1 MARARVLWLST
12 IAFTLLFNV
21 WLMLG
26 VLGLP
31 LRDELGLSDAQLE
44 ALMAMALLAGA
55 LPRLHFGT
63 WAEQYGGRAVL
74 SALLLGCALPA
85 FLFSHATSFPA
96 LIALAFGFGLAGNAF
111 TAGIS
116 WNAAWF
122 PPQRQGMALG
132 IFGAGNVGAAGTKIL
147 IALFPAVLVMVPA
160 SGWLGGIIPGGW
172 RAIPAFYAV
181 LLVVMALAVLA
192 LAPRPDLR
200 PGRGRPFRSMIAPL
214 RHPGVWRLGLEYVV
228 VFGAYVAL
236 SAWLPKYYRDTYGL
250 SLPTAALLAATY
262 ILPASLLRPLGG
274 WLSDRVG
281 ARVVSQWALIAMI
294 AALTVLAIPN
304 GTYVLDGPGGGS
316 LAWRPG
322 PIPFALLMGIVGVA
336 MGIGKGSS
344 YKAVADE
351 FPRDIGAV
359 GGLVGMLG
367 ALGGFLLPLLFGLA
381 GRKLGV
387 PQAAFLVPLALALAS
402 LAWLRAT
409 QDSAVPVA
417 AESSSPAP
425 APLAP

>member
-1 MARARVLWLST
+1 MAPTRVLWLST
-12 IAFTLLFNV
+12 VAFTLLFNV

-44 ALMAMALLAGA
+44 ALMATALLAGA

-63 WAEQYGGRAVL
+63 WAEQYGGRIVL
-74 SALLLGCALPA
+74 SALLLGCAVPA
-85 FLFSHATSFPA
+85 FLFSHAASFPA
-96 LIALAFGFGLAGNAF
+96 LLALAFGFGLAGNAF

-122 PPQRQGMALG
+122 PPNRQGTALG
-132 IFGAGNVGAAGTKIL
+132 VFGAGNVGAAGTKLL
-147 IALFPAVLVMVPA
+147 IALFPGALALVPA
-160 SGWLGGIIPGGW
+160 AGWLGGAIPGGW
-172 RAIPAFYAV
+172 RAIPALYAI
-181 LLVVMALAVLA
+181 LLVVMGLTVLT
-192 LAPRPDLR
+192 LAPRPDRR
-200 PGRGRPFRSMIAPL
+200 PGRGRPFRAMIAPL
-214 RHPGVWRLGLEYVV
+214 QHPGVWRLSLEYVV

-250 SLPTAALLAATY
+250 PLHAAALLAATY

-274 WLSDRVG
+274 WLSDRIG
-281 ARVVSQWALIAMI
+281 TRAVSQASLIALIA
-294 AALTVLAIPN
+294 ALVVLAIPS

-322 PIPFALLMGIVGVA
+322 PGLFALLMGVVGVA
-336 MGIGKGSS
+336 MGIGKASAF
-344 YKAVADE
+344 KAVADE

-367 ALGGFLLPLLFGLA
+367 ALGGFLLPLLFGA
-381 GRKLGV
+381 VGRKVGV
-387 PQAAFLVPLALALAS
+387 PQAAFLVPLALATIS

-409 QDSAVPVA
+409 NPSAIPT
-417 AESSSPAP
+417 AEPAPTAP
-425 APLAP
+425 APIAS